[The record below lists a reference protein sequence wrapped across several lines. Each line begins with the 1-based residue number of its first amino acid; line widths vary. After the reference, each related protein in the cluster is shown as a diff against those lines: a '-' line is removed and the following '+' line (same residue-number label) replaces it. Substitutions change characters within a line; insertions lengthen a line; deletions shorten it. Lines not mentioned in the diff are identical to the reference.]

1 MVGTADAVDEE
12 SFNARRSSAV
22 ILTPLDPRSLRVSG
36 FAVFSSGSD
45 ASGPQEFAGSLVSRP
60 YVSEGGCPD
69 SLRHDISL
77 SVGHFPPLR
86 TPCTLVP
93 LSGTNRPRCPHSLPQ
108 SLQIC
113 VSPKKNLKKKRKIS
127 PKKRVK
133 SKYYYSTAQ
142 RVPEPQKNK
151 YYYSAKYYYST
162 KYVYLTPP
170 CKTFKM
176 FKTRF
181 LTTLTWGCAC
191 GQQSLVSFLSSEAP
205 WESAPG

>member
-1 MVGTADAVDEE
+1 MLHNRRECQTTSGKGAAGGGGWAQLVLEGYIYGEVCLGPSVHIFSLVVGTADAVDEE

-113 VSPKKNLKKKRKIS
+113 VSPKRKSQKKRKIF
-127 PKKRVK
+127 PKKK
-133 SKYYYSTAQ
+133 GEK
-142 RVPEPQKNK
+142 
-151 YYYSAKYYYST
+151 
-162 KYVYLTPP
+162 
-170 CKTFKM
+170 
-176 FKTRF
+176 
-181 LTTLTWGCAC
+181 
-191 GQQSLVSFLSSEAP
+191 
-205 WESAPG
+205 